1 MTGPLAPTR
10 REGELVNAESSEKPL
25 PLYGG
30 GDWGG
35 GLDPRNG
42 SMSEYILEMLNI
54 TKSFAGVQA
63 LKDVSLRCRPGQ
75 VCGLVG
81 ENGAGKST
89 LMKILAGAY
98 SADAGE
104 IIYKGKR
111 RDQMSAGE
119 IIDSG
124 ISIIYQELAL
134 VPQMSVAENI
144 FLGREPRH
152 ALGILN
158 LQELHG
164 KAAALLKRLGIRLD
178 TSLPVSELTVA
189 QRQLVEIA
197 KALSQNADLIVMDE
211 PSAILAGSELD
222 QLFGIIESLVEQGVT
237 IIYISHRLDEVFRIA
252 DEVTVLKDGE
262 LVDTRPID
270 ELDRATLVELM
281 VGRPLDEIFPQ
292 TDHEQGELVLVAE
305 QISTDTILDDAS
317 LELYA
322 GEILGIAGM
331 VGSGRTELARALFG
345 ADPLTSGSIS
355 LVGDKGA
362 SWSNP
367 AQAIDAGLVL
377 VPEDRKSHGL
387 FTSLSVRVNVTLP
400 ILSRLTRFGVV
411 DSQAEDE
418 VVDAAKAR
426 LSIVMASADQEAQY
440 LSGGNQQKVVLAKWL
455 ETHPAV
461 VILDEPTRGVDVGA
475 KFEIY
480 KLMRQLNDRGIAIVM
495 ISSELP
501 EVIGMSDRILVMND
515 GRIVGE
521 VAQAEATEAGIIELA
536 TMANSKA
543 DAS

>member
-1 MTGPLAPTR
+1 LPAGRALSTSASATASGTPPGSGLGPPI
-10 REGELVNAESSEKPL
+10 GS
-25 PLYGG
+25 GG
-30 GDWGG
+30 TLGDLLFEIVRIAGAWNPQGRASIAVVTSDG
-35 GLDPRNG
+35 GLHGVNEDRQHPSASAVKALWTAAALDLRTPDAVAHLAAAT
-42 SMSEYILEMLNI
+42 LERSDNY
-54 TKSFAGVQA
+54 A
-63 LKDVSLRCRPGQ
+63 
-75 VCGLVG
+75 
-81 ENGAGKST
+81 
-89 LMKILAGAY
+89 
-98 SADAGE
+98 AGE
-104 IIYKGKR
+104 V
-111 RDQMSAGE
+111 
-119 IIDSG
+119 IDSG

-134 VPQMSVAENI
+134 VAQMSVAENI
-144 FLGREPRH
+144 FLGREPQWGFGVLDLRSLH
-152 ALGILN
+152 ERAA
-158 LQELHG
+158 ELTE
-164 KAAALLKRLGIRLD
+164 RLGISLD
-178 TSLPVSELTVA
+178 TGTPVSELTVA

-222 QLFGIIESLVEQGVT
+222 QLFRIISSLVEQGVT

-262 LVDTRPID
+262 LVATRPID
-270 ELDRATLVELM
+270 KLDRATLVELM

-292 TDHEQGELVLVAE
+292 TDHDQGELVLVAE
-305 QISTDTILDDAS
+305 HISTDTILEDAS

-345 ADPLTSGSIS
+345 ADPLTNGSIS
-355 LVGDKGA
+355 LLGDKGA

-367 AQAIDAGLVL
+367 AQAIDAGLAL

-411 DSQAEDE
+411 DSQAEDAIVE
-418 VVDAAKAR
+418 AAKAR

-515 GRIVGE
+515 GQIVGE

-536 TMANSKA
+536 TMAGGGTERI
-543 DAS
+543 

>member
-1 MTGPLAPTR
+1 
-10 REGELVNAESSEKPL
+10 
-25 PLYGG
+25 
-30 GDWGG
+30 
-35 GLDPRNG
+35 
-42 SMSEYILEMLNI
+42 MLNVS
-54 TKSFAGVQA
+54 KSFAGVQA
-63 LKDVSLRCRPGQ
+63 LKDVTIRCRPGQ
-75 VCGLVG
+75 VHGLVG

-98 SADAGE
+98 LADAGE
-104 IIYKGKR
+104 IIYKGER

-144 FLGREPRH
+144 FLGREPQR
-152 ALGILN
+152 ALGILD
-158 LQELHG
+158 LKSLHER
-164 KAAALLKRLGIRLD
+164 AAKLTERLGIAMD
-178 TSLPVSELTVA
+178 TRTPVSELTVA

-222 QLFGIIESLVEQGVT
+222 QLFSIIESLVEQGVT

-262 LVDTRPID
+262 LVDTRSV
-270 ELDRATLVELM
+270 EQLDRPKLVELM

-292 TDHEQGELVLVAE
+292 TDHEQGDLVLIAE
-305 QISTDTILDDAS
+305 NISTDTILEDAS

-322 GEILGIAGM
+322 GEILGVAGM

-345 ADPLTSGSIS
+345 ADPLTSGTIS
-355 LVGDKGA
+355 LVGAKGG

-367 AQAIDAGLVL
+367 AQAIESGLVL

-387 FTSLSVRVNVTLP
+387 FTSLSVRVNLTLP
-400 ILSRLTRFGVV
+400 ILSRLTRFGVLQ
-411 DSQAEDE
+411 SQVEDE
-418 VVDAAKAR
+418 IVADAKER

-455 ETHPAV
+455 ETNPAV

-521 VAQAEATEAGIIELA
+521 VPQADATEAGIIELA
-536 TMANSKA
+536 TMADAVA

>member
-1 MTGPLAPTR
+1 
-10 REGELVNAESSEKPL
+10 
-25 PLYGG
+25 
-30 GDWGG
+30 
-35 GLDPRNG
+35 
-42 SMSEYILEMLNI
+42 MSDYILEMRNI
-54 TKSFAGVQA
+54 SKSFAGVQA
-63 LKDVSLRCRPGQ
+63 LKDVTIRCKPGQ
-75 VCGLVG
+75 VYGLVG

-98 SADAGE
+98 KADAGE
-104 IIYKGKR
+104 IIYKGEQR
-111 RDQMSAGE
+111 EGATAGE
-119 IIDSG
+119 VIDSG

-134 VPQMSVAENI
+134 VSQMSVAENI
-144 FLGREPRH
+144 FLGREPRY
-152 ALGILN
+152 ALGVLN
-158 LQELHG
+158 LRELHSRS
-164 KAAALLKRLGIRLD
+164 AALLTRLGIRLD
-178 TSLPVSELTVA
+178 TRLPVSELTVA

-222 QLFGIIESLVEQGVT
+222 QLFSIIESLVEQGVT

-262 LVDTRPID
+262 LVETRPID
-270 ELDRATLVELM
+270 QLDRPTLVELM

-292 TDHEQGELVLVAE
+292 TDHEQGELVMVAE
-305 QISTDTILDDAS
+305 HISSDTILEDAS

-345 ADPLTSGSIS
+345 ADPLTSGEVR
-355 LVGDKGA
+355 LVTNKGA

-367 AQAIDAGLVL
+367 AKAIESGLAL

-387 FTSLSVRVNVTLP
+387 FTSLSARINVTLP
-400 ILSRLTRFGVV
+400 ILSRITRMGVLQ
-411 DSQAEDE
+411 SQAEDE
-418 VVDAAKAR
+418 IVEAAKER

-440 LSGGNQQKVVLAKWL
+440 LSGGNQQKLVLAKWL
-455 ETHPAV
+455 ETNPTV

-501 EVIGMSDRILVMND
+501 EVIGMSDRILVMNA

-521 VAQAEATEAGIIELA
+521 FAHGEASEAGIIELA
-536 TMANSKA
+536 TMADSGANHS
-543 DAS
+543 

>member
-1 MTGPLAPTR
+1 M
-10 REGELVNAESSEKPL
+10 N
-25 PLYGG
+25 
-30 GDWGG
+30 D
-35 GLDPRNG
+35 
-42 SMSEYILEMLNI
+42 YILEMLNI
-54 TKSFAGVQA
+54 SKAFAGVQV
-63 LKDVSLRCRPGQ
+63 LRDVSIRCRPGK
-75 VCGLVG
+75 VYGLVG

-98 SADAGE
+98 KADAGE
-104 IIYKGKR
+104 IIYKGER
-111 RDQMSAGE
+111 RDQASAGDV
-119 IIDSG
+119 IDSG

-134 VPQMSVAENI
+134 VQQMSVAENI
-144 FLGREPRH
+144 FLGREPRYT
-152 ALGILN
+152 LGVLN
-158 LQELHG
+158 LKELHRA
-164 KAAALLKRLGIRLD
+164 AAALLKRLGIVID
-178 TSLPVSELTVA
+178 TALPVSELTVA

-222 QLFGIIESLVEQGVT
+222 QLFRIIESLVEQGVT
-237 IIYISHRLDEVFRIA
+237 IIYISHRLEEVFRIA

-270 ELDRATLVELM
+270 QLDRSTLVELM

-292 TDHEQGELVLVAE
+292 TEHKQGELLLVAE
-305 QISTDTILDDAS
+305 HISTDTILEDAS
-317 LELYA
+317 LKLYK

-345 ADPLTSGSIS
+345 ADSLTSGKIT
-355 LVGDKGA
+355 LVGDEA
-362 SWSNP
+362 ANWSNP
-367 AQAIDAGLVL
+367 AQAIDSGLVL
-377 VPEDRKSHGL
+377 VPEDRKTHGL
-387 FTSLSVRVNVTLP
+387 FMSLSVRINVTLP
-400 ILSRLTRFGVV
+400 ILSQVARFGVLQFQKENEIV
-411 DSQAEDE
+411 E
-418 VVDAAKAR
+418 AAKQR
-426 LSIVMASADQEAQY
+426 LSIVMASADQEAQF

-455 ETHPAV
+455 ETNPAI

-475 KFEIY
+475 KIEIY

-521 VAQAEATEAGIIELA
+521 VAQGEATEAGIIELA

-543 DAS
+543 EQS